1 MQDAIGIRNMYLG
14 FAGAVP
20 TIFGDINGDGVVDVN
35 DYNAARQQV
44 NTRLP

>member
-1 MQDAIGIRNMYLG
+1 MVGIRNEFLG

-35 DYNAARQQV
+35 DYNLVRQ
-44 NTRLP
+44 RLFTTLPPVR